1 MGACWPN
8 AKCKCLPMLN
18 CCFYERTKP
27 NPKSRL
33 LSKWMEILHK
43 VNPEIKLNQ
52 MSIPGTHDSATYSI
66 PDRKCLSSAAKTQ
79 RLSLY
84 EQLNHGV
91 RFLDVRYGGKNKKGT
106 LNDIRV
112 MHGPFMGNTLMENL
126 KQIRRFLD
134 ENPKEF
140 VIARFKEERSK
151 NISDKTR
158 VEISEAI
165 LEKFKEMNLTESD
178 VYNFEEDKNYDKDG
192 WFNIKDV
199 TLDDILRRK
208 KRILVLGQ
216 KRMFRFIASSS
227 NLSGNNVDKVRMYMR
242 KKGFFFRNDFFINKW
257 HKKNRG
263 KQLYKSI
270 LANIEENESKMLF
283 NSQFTLT
290 LEHKECC
297 DFVRAACCLDP
308 VRIDQHVRRLYYH
321 RNLQKF
327 FELHIDK
334 EWNFCWFDYFD
345 YDMDVIHMLVGRN
358 FKIDLD
364 IIKAT
369 YSVEGENVRYPC
381 Y

>member
-1 MGACWPN
+1 
-8 AKCKCLPMLN
+8 MLN
-18 CCFYERTKP
+18 CCFYEKTKP
-27 NPKSRL
+27 NPKDKL

-43 VNPEIKLNQ
+43 VNPKIKLNM

-91 RFLDVRYGGKNKKGT
+91 RFLDVRYGGKSKKAT
-106 LNDIRV
+106 LKDIRV
-112 MHGPFMGNTLMENL
+112 MHGPFRGNTLIENL
-126 KQIRRFLD
+126 DQIRKFLD

-165 LEKFKEMNLTESD
+165 MEKFHELNLTESD
-178 VYNFEEDKNYDKDG
+178 VYDFDEDKDYEKDG
-192 WFNIKDV
+192 WFNIENV
-199 TLDDILRRK
+199 TLDDLIVRK
-208 KRILVLGQ
+208 KRILLLGQ
-216 KRMFRFIASSS
+216 KKMFKFIS
-227 NLSGNNVDKVRMYMR
+227 NSKTKKSIDKVRLYMR
-242 KKGFFFRNDFFINKW
+242 KKGFFFRHDFFINKW

-263 KQLYKSI
+263 KKLYKSI
-270 LANIEENESKMLF
+270 LANIEDNHNKMLF

-290 LEHKECC
+290 FEHRQCC
-297 DFVRAACCLDP
+297 DFVRAAFCLDP

-334 EWNFCWFDYFD
+334 EWNYCWFDYFD
-345 YDMDVIHMLVGRN
+345 YDMDVINMLIGRN
-358 FKIDLD
+358 FKLDLE
-364 IIKAT
+364 IITAT
-369 YSVEGENVRYPC
+369 YSIEGEKVRNLFHIFLGN
-381 Y
+381 